1 MTNFLRILKSSCR
14 RGRRGLICRG
24 RGPLL
29 LHFSGRKVTRMT
41 VKKEIFISVDIE
53 SSGPIPGE
61 YSMLSIGACLVDAPE
76 TTFECTLKPLNR
88 NAEPEAL
95 AVTGFIL
102 EELELS
108 GTKPQQA
115 MTELE
120 LWVKAA
126 CIGDA
131 MPVFVGL
138 NAPFDWS
145 FVNYYFHRFFGS
157 NPFGFTALDIKA
169 YYMGVTGS
177 LWSDTRS
184 SAMASRLRVTQSG
197 NHNALQDAVYQ
208 AELFRQVREL
218 KFKSTNL

>member
-1 MTNFLRILKSSCR
+1 MAVR
-14 RGRRGLICRG
+14 
-24 RGPLL
+24 
-29 LHFSGRKVTRMT
+29 
-41 VKKEIFISVDIE
+41 KEIFISVDIE

-61 YSMLSIGACLVDAPE
+61 YSMLSIGACLVDTPE
-76 TTFECTLKPLNR
+76 TTFERTLKPLNR
-88 NAEPEAL
+88 NADPEAL
-95 AVTGFIL
+95 AVTGFTL

-108 GTKPQQA
+108 GMRPQQA

-145 FVNYYFHRFFGS
+145 FVNYYFHRFCGS

-177 LWSDTRS
+177 SWRDTRS
-184 SAMASRLRVTQSG
+184 SAMASRLRPMQNG
-197 NHNALQDAVYQ
+197 NHNALQDALYQ
-208 AELFRQVREL
+208 AELFRLVREL
-218 KFKSTNL
+218 KFKSTSL